1 MTTKATFL
9 RRSACPGVALAKP
22 IVLIRFS
29 SPVTA
34 GWLSRMNLRRTRG
47 GSEKLPD
54 GQLGLFNE
62 AEADAADEPAPTT
75 DVSAHRAREWERNS
89 LCPTELFG

>member
-29 SPVTA
+29 SPVGESGA
-34 GWLSRMNLRRTRG
+34 MGPVQSSDERSADIGPRG
-47 GSEKLPD
+47 HGSAPD
-54 GQLGLFNE
+54 
-62 AEADAADEPAPTT
+62 
-75 DVSAHRAREWERNS
+75 SAKTCRV
-89 LCPTELFG
+89 